1 MSFSAELWSQEFTL
15 HACPS
20 WICNARGEIFESN
33 HAVALK
39 YGPAGS
45 EHLSTAFGHHAPQ
58 ILQMLS
64 GAVDVGKI
72 RRVSLEG
79 ETVELEIRGL
89 GEHFL
94 LRLCPMQEAIDQQ
107 ERLRRLGALSGGL
120 FHAIRNPLTVVQGRV
135 ELMQMMLSEPALQR
149 TLEIVYDQCERIANL
164 LDTTQ
169 QITVHSLQLTQFS
182 MNTVLK
188 KVFCSENTEG
198 DFGDLPSL
206 FVHNDENRIR
216 IALELL
222 LERIEGRQNLQQI
235 RIEKRESTARLILQ
249 CDLTE
254 NAHRFF
260 RDLQNALDETIP
272 LALTSSTREQH
283 LQMLNVIFTDCKVLF
298 QCHGNGQLILQLA
311 ITQQQN
317 NNLHILVVDD
327 DEILRETVVALLSLQ
342 GHQIYTANTA
352 EEAKM
357 MWTEQMDVVLLDI
370 NLPKM
375 SGLDLV
381 QAIQQENPSW
391 VYKVVLISG
400 IGEFQRPT
408 GVRFLQKPFSKRQL
422 NDAIERV
429 VQR

>member
-1 MSFSAELWSQEFTL
+1 MSFSAELWSQEFTR

-20 WICNARGEIFESN
+20 WICDSQGVIVEVNR
-33 HAVALK
+33 AVSAK
-39 YGPAGS
+39 YGAAGT
-45 EHLSTAFGHHAPQ
+45 ETLSIAFGSHTPQ
-58 ILQMLS
+58 VLQIVS
-64 GAVDVGKI
+64 NTVGAGQV
-72 RRVSLEG
+72 RRYSLEG
-79 ETVELEIRGL
+79 ETVELEVRDL
-89 GEHFL
+89 GGHRL
-94 LRLCPMQEAIDQQ
+94 LRLCPLQEATDQQ

-120 FHAIRNPLTVVQGRV
+120 FHAIRNPLTIVQGRV
-135 ELMQMMLSEPALQR
+135 ELMQMMISDPAVQR
-149 TLEIVYDQCERIANL
+149 TLDIVYNQCERIATL

-188 KVFCSENTEG
+188 KVFGSAEHQF
-198 DFGDLPSL
+198 DFDSLPSL
-206 FVHNDENRIR
+206 FVYNDENRIR

-222 LERIEGRQNLQQI
+222 LERMEGRQNLQQI
-235 RIEKRESTARLILQ
+235 RIEKRESTASLILQ

-254 NAHRFF
+254 SAQRFF
-260 RDLQNALDETIP
+260 HDLQNALDETVP
-272 LALTSSTREQH
+272 LILTSSTREQH
-283 LQMLNVIFTDCKVLF
+283 LQMLNVIFTDCKVFF
-298 QCHGNGQLILQLA
+298 QCQGNRQLTLQLA
-311 ITQQQN
+311 MTQQQTT
-317 NNLHILVVDD
+317 NLHILVVDD

-352 EEAKM
+352 EEAQM

-375 SGLDLV
+375 SGLELV
-381 QAIQQENPSW
+381 QVIQQEHPSW

-400 IGEFQRPT
+400 IGEFARPA

-429 VQR
+429 VRQ